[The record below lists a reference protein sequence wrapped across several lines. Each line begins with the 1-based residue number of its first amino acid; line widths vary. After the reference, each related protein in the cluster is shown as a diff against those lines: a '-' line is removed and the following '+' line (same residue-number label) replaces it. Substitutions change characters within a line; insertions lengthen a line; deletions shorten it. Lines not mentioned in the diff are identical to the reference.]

1 MAEINI
7 RSVTKTYGKTT
18 IMEGVSLDIH
28 NGEFVVIL
36 GPSGCGKS
44 TLLRLIAGLE
54 EITAGEIAI
63 AGQVVNQLEPRE
75 RGCAMVFQNYA
86 LYPHMTV
93 AENIGYALK
102 VAGVPK
108 AERLARVAE
117 TAGSVGLGDFMDRK
131 PGQLSG
137 GQRQRVAMARA
148 IIRSPKVFLFD
159 EPLSNLDAKL
169 RVQMRHEIRRIHNQ
183 IKATSVFVT
192 HDQHEGM
199 TLADRLVVMNK
210 GTIEQVGTPSEIYDR
225 PASTYVAGFIGSP
238 AMNILPGQVVAARRG
253 VMLENGTLLPLPSGV
268 EPRDGLMV
276 QIGIRPEHA
285 RMVPA
290 GQGLFDARVDWTDRA
305 HFYAIAARQMRRVLV
320 NHGEAHR
327 AAKRG
332 GGVVPLSL
340 DEALDVAGS
349 GSAEVSDLDDA
360 LLHEVGHFF
369 ETHHIMQR
377 VIKRAQVGIDL
388 FRQVTGQKAQRF
400 PGFNCWPGQYDAAD
414 SSLGQC
420 GHRHGHREIRFPG
433 TGRTDSENDIESP
446 HGVDVIFLRRVF
458 RRDRLLF

>member
-1 MAEINI
+1 MAEIAI
-7 RSVTKTYGKTT
+7 RNVTKTYGKTT
-18 IMEGVSLDIH
+18 IMEGVNLDIH
-28 NGEFVVIL
+28 DGEFVVIL

-44 TLLRLIAGLE
+44 SLLRLIAGLE

-63 AGQVVNQLEPRE
+63 GGEIVNKLEPRE

-108 AERLARVAE
+108 AERLARVAG
-117 TAGSVGLGDFMDRK
+117 TAKSVGLGDFLDRK

-210 GTIEQVGTPSEIYDR
+210 GTIEQVGTPAEIYDR
-225 PASTYVAGFIGSP
+225 PASLYVAGFIGSP
-238 AMNILPGQVVAARRG
+238 AMNFL
-253 VMLENGTLLPLPSGV
+253 
-268 EPRDGLMV
+268 
-276 QIGIRPEHA
+276 
-285 RMVPA
+285 
-290 GQGLFDARVDWTDRA
+290 
-305 HFYAIAARQMRRVLV
+305 
-320 NHGEAHR
+320 
-327 AAKRG
+327 
-332 GGVVPLSL
+332 
-340 DEALDVAGS
+340 
-349 GSAEVSDLDDA
+349 
-360 LLHEVGHFF
+360 
-369 ETHHIMQR
+369 
-377 VIKRAQVGIDL
+377 
-388 FRQVTGQKAQRF
+388 
-400 PGFNCWPGQYDAAD
+400 PGQYDAARRAVVLEGGAVIGMPAD
-414 SSLGQC
+414 HEAVDGQLVQLGIRPEHVSLRAPGQ
-420 GHRHGHREIRFPG
+420 GMIDARLEIVEDLGAARLWNLKIEDIPFSLITEARPHIDTG
-433 TGRTDSENDIESP
+433 TMTGIALDLRQAHLFDGVSGKRIDARTATVAARAVPAE
-446 HGVDVIFLRRVF
+446 
-458 RRDRLLF
+458 

>member
-1 MAEINI
+1 MQ
-7 RSVTKTYGKTT
+7 
-18 IMEGVSLDIH
+18 GVNLDIH

-63 AGQVVNQLEPRE
+63 AGAVVNQLEPRE

-108 AERLARVAE
+108 PERLARVTE
-117 TAGSVGLGDFMDRK
+117 TAKSVGLGDFLDRK

-210 GTIEQVGTPSEIYDR
+210 GTIEQVGTPAEIYER
-225 PASTYVAGFIGSP
+225 PASVYVAGFIGSP
-238 AMNILPGQVVAARRG
+238 AMNFLPGAYSAARRG
-253 VMLENGTLLPLPSGV
+253 VVLDGGALIRVP
-268 EPRDGLMV
+268 DGLEVADGQMV
-276 QIGIRPEHA
+276 QLGIRPEHA
-285 RMVPA
+285 VLKAP
-290 GQGLFDARVDWTDRA
+290 GQGLFDAQLDIIEELGAARLCNLTVEDIPFSLVTETRPPLKAGAVVGVAFTPEHCHLFDGQTGRR
-305 HFYAIAARQMRRVLV
+305 IAARLDSGVTENAPYAPAL
-320 NHGEAHR
+320 A
-327 AAKRG
+327 RG
-332 GGVVPLSL
+332 LS
-340 DEALDVAGS
+340 VHS
-349 GSAEVSDLDDA
+349 
-360 LLHEVGHFF
+360 
-369 ETHHIMQR
+369 
-377 VIKRAQVGIDL
+377 
-388 FRQVTGQKAQRF
+388 
-400 PGFNCWPGQYDAAD
+400 
-414 SSLGQC
+414 
-420 GHRHGHREIRFPG
+420 
-433 TGRTDSENDIESP
+433 
-446 HGVDVIFLRRVF
+446 
-458 RRDRLLF
+458 